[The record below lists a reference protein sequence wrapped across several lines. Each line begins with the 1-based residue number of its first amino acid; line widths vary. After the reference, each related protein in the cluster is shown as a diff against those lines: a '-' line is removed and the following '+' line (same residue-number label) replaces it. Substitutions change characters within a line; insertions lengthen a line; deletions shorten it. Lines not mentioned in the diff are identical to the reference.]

1 MADYP
6 RETTEFVS
14 YTIRVDG
21 VAVTQGVEFSVVP
34 RTGTKPRPDT
44 WTAATTLDGK
54 TGFLIQPGVA
64 GTHQIWARVTS
75 TPEIPV
81 IDCGTL
87 TRT

>member
-34 RTGTKPRPDT
+34 RTAGKPRPDT
-44 WTAATTLDGK
+44 WTQAQVLDGK
-54 TGFLIQPGVA
+54 TGFLILPGQPGATQV
-64 GTHQIWARVTS
+64 WARVTS
-75 TPEIPV
+75 NPEIPV
-81 IDCGTL
+81 IDCGTI

>member
-1 MADYP
+1 MPDYP

-34 RTGTKPRPDT
+34 RTAGKPRPDT
-44 WTAATTLDGK
+44 WTPAQVLDGK
-54 TGFLIQPGVA
+54 TGFLILPSTPTTLNV
-64 GTHQIWARVTS
+64 WARVTS
-75 TPEIPV
+75 TPELPV
-81 IDCGTL
+81 IDCGTI